1 MENGRTIE
9 AIAAEWW
16 ARRAAGPLSA
26 SELAAFERWCASD
39 PRCRGAYLRL
49 EAVNVRLAQ
58 LVASGAFRPP
68 VEEAP
73 PVRPAIR
80 PPLTH
85 PPVARSPG
93 GMGRGPARWS
103 WSSVGTVAALL
114 ALAVAISGDIIRR
127 KDPTLDLAT
136 RVGELHRT
144 TLADGSTVELN
155 TATRLEVTLRPDI
168 REISL
173 ERGETLFEVA
183 KDKKR
188 PFVIHTPL
196 ADVRA
201 VGTAFLVRSDRNHL
215 EVGVRQG
222 VVAIE
227 HGGRE
232 IARVSAGQTFDLDP
246 DGKAVRQDRQMA
258 TIDRQLAW
266 RDGVLAFAGEPLSEV
281 AAQFNRYNRV
291 KIRIASARIGALHIG
306 GRFKSTDPEG
316 FAAALP
322 QDFAIAS
329 HRDGDVIVLDDRL
342 DDRRSSLAGASEK

>member
-26 SELAAFERWCASD
+26 SESAAFEHWCASD
-39 PRCRGAYLRL
+39 LRCRGAYLRL
-49 EAVNVRLAQ
+49 EAVNARITH
-58 LVASGAFRPP
+58 LVASGALWPSVDAPPPP
-68 VEEAP
+68 VP
-73 PVRPAIR
+73 PHVAS
-80 PPLTH
+80 
-85 PPVARSPG
+85 PPVASPPVASPPEAYPPG
-93 GMGRGPARWS
+93 VGDGRWS
-103 WSSVGTVAALL
+103 WSSIGTIAALV

-127 KDPTLDLAT
+127 EDPTLDLAT

-155 TATRLEVTLRPDI
+155 TATRLEVTLRPGI

-201 VGTAFLVRSDRNHL
+201 VGTAFLVRSDQSRL
-215 EVGVRQG
+215 EVAVRQG

-227 HGGRE
+227 HDGRE
-232 IARVSAGQTFDLDP
+232 IARVSAGQTFALDP
-246 DGKAVRQDRQMA
+246 DGKTVRQDRQMDA
-258 TIDRQLAW
+258 IDRQLAW

-281 AAQFNRYNRV
+281 AEQFNRYNRV
-291 KIRIASARIGALHIG
+291 KIRIGNPRIGALHIG

-322 QDFAIAS
+322 QDFAVAS
-329 HRDGDVIVLDDRL
+329 RRDGDAIIL
-342 DDRRSSLAGASEK
+342 DDRRPPVGEAPGK